1 MEAHL
6 PFSRVRPKWLRL
18 NPNPSTGRP
27 RPGCL
32 LVHLASDGQEP
43 PLRLQAPLAASS
55 PYLAPPSS
63 PVRNAKLPSGE
74 MAPKRGGRAPVP
86 AKKKTDKVVNPLFEK
101 RPKQFGI
108 GGALPPKKDLHRFVK
123 WPKVVRI
130 QRQRR
135 ILKQRLKVPPALN
148 QFTRTLDKNLATN
161 LFKML
166 LKYRPEDKAAKK
178 ERLLKRA
185 QAETEGKTVEAKK
198 PIVVKYG
205 LNHVTYL
212 IEQNKAQLVVIA
224 HDVDPIELVVWLP
237 ALCRKM
243 EVPYCIVK
251 GKARLGS
258 IVHKK
263 TASVLCLTTVK
274 NEDKL
279 EFSKI
284 LEAIKANF
292 NDKFDEVRKKWGGGI
307 MGSKSQAKTK
317 AREKLIAK
325 EAAQRMT

>member
-1 MEAHL
+1 MVA
-6 PFSRVRPKWLRL
+6 
-18 NPNPSTGRP
+18 G
-27 RPGCL
+27 
-32 LVHLASDGQEP
+32 
-43 PLRLQAPLAASS
+43 
-55 PYLAPPSS
+55 
-63 PVRNAKLPSGE
+63 
-74 MAPKRGGRAPVP
+74 
-86 AKKKTDKVVNPLFEK
+86 KKKPEKVPNPLFEK

-108 GGALPPKKDLHRFVK
+108 GGALPPKRDLSRFVK
-123 WPKVVRI
+123 MPKMVQI

-135 ILKQRLKVPPALN
+135 ILKMRLKVPPTVN
-148 QFTRTLDKNLATN
+148 QFTKTLDKNLASN

-178 ERLLKRA
+178 ERLLRKA

-212 IEQNKAQLVVIA
+212 IEQKKAQLVVIA

-243 EVPYCIVK
+243 EIPYCIVK
-251 GKARLGS
+251 GKSRLGA

-279 EFSKI
+279 EFSRI

-292 NDKFDEVRKKWGGGI
+292 NDKYDEYRKKWGGGI
-307 MGSKSQAKTK
+307 MGSKSQAKSK
-317 AREKLIAK
+317 AKDRVLAK

>member
-1 MEAHL
+1 
-6 PFSRVRPKWLRL
+6 
-18 NPNPSTGRP
+18 
-27 RPGCL
+27 
-32 LVHLASDGQEP
+32 
-43 PLRLQAPLAASS
+43 
-55 PYLAPPSS
+55 
-63 PVRNAKLPSGE
+63 
-74 MAPKRGGRAPVP
+74 MAPKKGVRAPAA
-86 AKKKTDKVVNPLFEK
+86 AKKKAEKVVNPLFEK

-123 WPKVVRI
+123 WPQVVRI
-130 QRQRR
+130 QRKKM
-135 ILKQRLKVPPALN
+135 ILKQRLKVPPSIH
-148 QFTRTLDKNLATN
+148 QFSKTLDKNLDYPLTQLTATS

-166 LKYRPEDKAAKK
+166 LKYRPEDKAQKK

-185 QAETEGKTVEAKK
+185 QAEAEGKTPELKK

-243 EVPYCIVK
+243 EIPYCIVK
-251 GKARLGS
+251 GKARLGT

-263 TASVLCLTTVK
+263 TASVLCLTSVK

-292 NDKFDEVRKKWGGGI
+292 NDKYDELRKKWGGGV

-317 AREKLIAK
+317 AKERLLAK

>member
-1 MEAHL
+1 
-6 PFSRVRPKWLRL
+6 
-18 NPNPSTGRP
+18 
-27 RPGCL
+27 
-32 LVHLASDGQEP
+32 
-43 PLRLQAPLAASS
+43 
-55 PYLAPPSS
+55 
-63 PVRNAKLPSGE
+63 
-74 MAPKRGGRAPVP
+74 MAPKRGGKAPV
-86 AKKKTDKVVNPLFEK
+86 AGKKKTEKVVNPLFEK

-108 GGALPPKKDLHRFVK
+108 GGALPPKRDLHRFVK

-135 ILKQRLKVPPALN
+135 ILKQRLKVPPAIN
-148 QFTRTLDKNLATN
+148 QFTRTLDKNLATS

-185 QAETEGKTVEAKK
+185 QAETEGKTIESKK

-243 EVPYCIVK
+243 EIPYCIVK
-251 GKARLGS
+251 GKARLGT

-263 TASVLCLTTVK
+263 TAAVLCLTTVK

-292 NDKFDEVRKKWGGGI
+292 NDKFDEIRKKWGGGI
-307 MGSKSQAKTK
+307 MGSKSQAKSK
-317 AREKLIAK
+317 AKEKLLAK
-325 EAAQRMT
+325 EAAQRMS